1 MKKIIYGIVVAL
13 PIILMTGC
21 GSETVKSDTFGVE
34 VTLPGNGW
42 EKTADNGESFV
53 IAKDKD
59 MVNYSVNDLP
69 EGYSLAK
76 TEDELKNTLGKDV
89 MAVSK
94 ILDFEYTENED
105 GSNKNLFYV
114 QVLKIDSTKTTM
126 INSFKIQN
134 NKLVT
139 ANATL
144 TNARDSKIKEIS
156 EVVKG
161 L

>member
-1 MKKIIYGIVVAL
+1 
-13 PIILMTGC
+13 
-21 GSETVKSDTFGVE
+21 
-34 VTLPGNGW
+34 
-42 EKTADNGESFV
+42 
-53 IAKDKD
+53 
-59 MVNYSVNDLP
+59 
-69 EGYSLAK
+69 
-76 TEDELKNTLGKDV
+76 

-114 QVLKIDSTKTTM
+114 QVLEIDSTKTTM
-126 INSFKIQN
+126 INSFKVQN
-134 NKLVT
+134 NKLVN

>member
-69 EGYSLAK
+69 
-76 TEDELKNTLGKDV
+76 
-89 MAVSK
+89 
-94 ILDFEYTENED
+94 
-105 GSNKNLFYV
+105 
-114 QVLKIDSTKTTM
+114 
-126 INSFKIQN
+126 
-134 NKLVT
+134 
-139 ANATL
+139 
-144 TNARDSKIKEIS
+144 
-156 EVVKG
+156 
-161 L
+161 